1 MNQKY
6 NISDI
11 LDAVNE
17 INNSKTFKKIKDPT
31 VQKSKEI
38 LNKDIPPST
47 LKLIEEAE
55 KTIRSKLQSE

>member
-1 MNQKY
+1 MDQKY

-17 INNSKTFKKIKDPT
+17 LNQSKPVKKVKNQDYREPKKI
-31 VQKSKEI
+31 SKE
-38 LNKDIPPST
+38 DIPAST

-55 KTIRSKLQSE
+55 KNIKN

>member
-17 INNSKTFKKIKDPT
+17 INNSKPFKKIKDPT

-47 LKLIEEAE
+47 LKLIEEVE
-55 KTIRSKLQSE
+55 KNIKN

>member
-11 LDAVNE
+11 LDAVDK
-17 INNSKTFKKIKDPT
+17 INNSKPLKKIKDPT

-47 LKLIEEAE
+47 IK
-55 KTIRSKLQSE
+55 

>member
-1 MNQKY
+1 MDQKY

-17 INNSKTFKKIKDPT
+17 LNQSKPVKKVNIQNYQESKKI
-31 VQKSKEI
+31 SKE
-38 LNKDIPPST
+38 DIPPST

-55 KTIRSKLQSE
+55 KNIKN

>member
-17 INNSKTFKKIKDPT
+17 INNSKPFKKIKDPT

-38 LNKDIPPST
+38 LNEDIPSST
-47 LKLIEEAE
+47 LQLIEEAE
-55 KTIRSKLQSE
+55 KNIKN

>member
-11 LDAVNE
+11 LDAVNK
-17 INNSKTFKKIKDPT
+17 INNSKPFKKIKDPA

-38 LNKDIPPST
+38 LNEDIPPST

-55 KTIRSKLQSE
+55 KNIKN

>member
-38 LNKDIPPST
+38 LNKDIQPST

-55 KTIRSKLQSE
+55 KNIKN

>member
-11 LDAVNE
+11 LDAVNK
-17 INNSKTFKKIKDPT
+17 INNSKPLKKIKDPT

-38 LNKDIPPST
+38 LNEDIPSST

>member
-1 MNQKY
+1 MEQKY

-17 INNSKTFKKIKDPT
+17 LNQSKPVKKVKNQDYREPKKI
-31 VQKSKEI
+31 SKE
-38 LNKDIPPST
+38 DIPAST

-55 KTIRSKLQSE
+55 KNIKN

>member
-1 MNQKY
+1 MEEKY

-17 INNSKTFKKIKDPT
+17 LNLSKPVKKVNNQNYQGPKKI
-31 VQKSKEI
+31 SKE
-38 LNKDIPPST
+38 DIPPST

-55 KTIRSKLQSE
+55 KNIKN

>member
-17 INNSKTFKKIKDPT
+17 INNSKPFKKIKDPT

-38 LNKDIPPST
+38 LKNFGGKT
-47 LKLIEEAE
+47 L
-55 KTIRSKLQSE
+55 

>member
-11 LDAVNE
+11 LDAVDK
-17 INNSKTFKKIKDPT
+17 INNSKPFKKIKDPT

-38 LNKDIPPST
+38 LNEDIPSST

-55 KTIRSKLQSE
+55 KNIKN